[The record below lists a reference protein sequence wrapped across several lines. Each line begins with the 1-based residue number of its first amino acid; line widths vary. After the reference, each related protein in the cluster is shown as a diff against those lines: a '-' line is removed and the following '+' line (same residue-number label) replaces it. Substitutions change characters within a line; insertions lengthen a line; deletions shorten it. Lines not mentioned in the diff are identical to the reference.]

1 MSAST
6 FLNHDILSIV
16 LRRDFKSFVERAVR
30 EAHPGGSWSSAP
42 YLDVLA
48 DHVMRIEKGDPAYR
62 RSYVNAPPR
71 CGKSFVLTAAHA
83 AWRLARNPRSKV
95 IIASYSM
102 DAAREH
108 LSTARKIMSAEW
120 FRTCF
125 PETALKSDRSDKVE
139 THLDGFIRATS
150 VDGGLTGMGADLI
163 LIDDPMK
170 ADDARRSEARQ
181 RIIDWYR
188 STVSSRLNN
197 PKTGAFLLVMQRLH
211 IDDFTV
217 FLRDTGLWRELS
229 LPLVAVR
236 DERFPLLGGTVVTR
250 AKGEILDPERFDETW
265 IKDRKSDAG
274 AASFAAQYQQDPEPD
289 LDAAFRKEW
298 FKTYG
303 ELPGGGQITLS
314 IDTGV
319 KCGEEHDFTAIETWK
334 EVDQQHYLVDV
345 IRTKVEMP
353 ELLSRVR
360 HLAEVHPSAEIV
372 IEDVNNGAA
381 LYQTLKCELSRDR
394 LKPITPKLGKFDRAL
409 ACVDV
414 IETGRVWLPVD
425 APWLETFLF
434 EASNFPNGKND
445 DQVDAM
451 TQYLSFAATRRPP
464 RAHGR
469 GMMQIC

>member
-1 MSAST
+1 MTDADLFNYGNLT
-6 FLNHDILSIV
+6 VAFIERFDFFL
-16 LRRDFKSFVERAVR
+16 EQAAR

-108 LSTARKIMSAEW
+108 LATARKIMTAEW

-125 PETALKSDRSDKVE
+125 PETALKADRSDKVE
-139 THLDGFIRATS
+139 TYLDGFIRATS

-170 ADDARRSEARQ
+170 ADDGRRSEARQ

-236 DERFPLLGGTVVTR
+236 DERFTLQGGKVVTR
-250 AKGEILDPERFDETW
+250 AKGEILDPARFDETW

-274 AASFAAQYQQDPEPD
+274 APTFAAQYQQDPEPD

-319 KCGEEHDFTAIETWK
+319 KCGEEHDFTAIEIWK
-334 EVDQQHYLVDV
+334 EVDQHHYLVDV

-360 HLAEVHPSAEIV
+360 HLAQAHPSAEIL

-381 LYQTLKCELSRDR
+381 LYQTLKRELPRDR

-409 ACVDV
+409 ACVDT
-414 IETGRVWLPVD
+414 IETGRVWLPED

-464 RAHGR
+464 RAHGL
-469 GMMQIC
+469 GMMQIY